1 MTTDIAIRQTNVQD
15 AVALQRVGDALF
27 KSGLYPN
34 AKNSFGAYAVVQY
47 GHELGIGPMMS
58 LQSINII
65 QGKPAASGQLMLSLA
80 VSRGVSF
87 QVEEE
92 TEERCIINFQ
102 RGAITYRATFTLEDA
117 KRAGLAGKDNW
128 KKWPTEMLFWR
139 AVAKGVRRIAP
150 ESVMGLYTPDEL
162 SGGDVID
169 VAHVQL
175 PAADQT
181 PAPESAKYDDYDMEA
196 IAAAMHG
203 YQSGAE
209 IVDYLAGLEIP
220 HDHHQRPA
228 IIEMYK
234 ARVSEIKATPPQ
246 ADEPPTDEPLDPAT
260 ADFINKEAARGE
272 QSHATG

>member
-47 GHELGIGPMMS
+47 GHELGIGPMMA

-92 TEERCIINFQ
+92 TEDRCIINFQ
-102 RGAITYRATFTLEDA
+102 RGSITYRASFTIEDA

-169 VAHVQL
+169 AAHVRL
-175 PAADQT
+175 PGPDQQQ
-181 PAPESAKYDDYDMEA
+181 PAGPVGYDDYDMEA
-196 IAAAMHG
+196 IAYSIHG
-203 YQSGAE
+203 CQSESE
-209 IVDYLAGLEIP
+209 IVDYLAGLGIP

-234 ARVSEIKATPPQ
+234 ARVSEIKATPAP
-246 ADEPPTDEPLDPAT
+246 ADEPPANEQPDQSAASFLAE
-260 ADFINKEAARGE
+260 EAARE
-272 QSHATG
+272 TAHA